1 VAKRRTWWTRDFKL
15 AAIGRM
21 DAAANHAALAAEL
34 GVGRG
39 MLLKW
44 RRAYETGGA
53 AALNVPGQRA
63 GSAAAQRPPAAPR
76 DDLPPDVLAAARR
89 RIAELERTIGQQQL
103 DLDFFRAALQ
113 RIEGPTPRPGAPVGK
128 LSTR

>member
-1 VAKRRTWWTRDFKL
+1 MAKRRTWWTRDFKL

-63 GSAAAQRPPAAPR
+63 ASAAAQRPPAAPR
-76 DDLPPDVLAAARR
+76 DDLPPDALAAARR

-103 DLDFFRAALQ
+103 DLDFFRAAL
-113 RIEGPTPRPGAPVGK
+113 RHVRERRLKSGEPGETP
-128 LSTR
+128 STR